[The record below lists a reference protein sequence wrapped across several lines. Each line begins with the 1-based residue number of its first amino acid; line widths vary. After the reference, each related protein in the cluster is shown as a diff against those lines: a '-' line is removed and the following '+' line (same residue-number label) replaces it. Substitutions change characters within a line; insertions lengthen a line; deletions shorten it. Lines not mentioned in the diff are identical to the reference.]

1 MRRSHDERRAPAVFP
16 WALLVAVA
24 IVALVIG
31 YVIGAYPME
40 RASPLPK
47 MEDWNGSR
55 AQAEDA
61 MRRWA
66 PKGIGGQRT
75 PAQMLALVHEG
86 YTPQLMAYPTKNCIQ
101 LVPDGVG
108 GAPIYCYRANSLDL
122 LEEYSNVE

>member
-1 MRRSHDERRAPAVFP
+1 VVNAVRQPFP
-16 WALLVAVA
+16 WPLFLAVA
-24 IVALVIG
+24 IVALAIG
-31 YVIGAYPME
+31 YAIGASPIE
-40 RASPLPK
+40 RASRRPK

-66 PKGIGGQRT
+66 PNGIGGHRT
-75 PAQMLALVHEG
+75 AEEMSALVHQN
-86 YTPQLMAYPTKNCIQ
+86 YTPQLMAYPAKNCIQ
-101 LVPDGVG
+101 LHPDGVG